1 MGVSNRILPS
11 HWLLSAILIGSWE
24 YHLMSIIL
32 KPFLVFPEC
41 KTVPIEINIPARHDI
56 SNDSNVE
63 NPKS

>member
-1 MGVSNRILPS
+1 
-11 HWLLSAILIGSWE
+11 
-24 YHLMSIIL
+24 MSIVL
-32 KPFLVFPEC
+32 KPFFVFPEC